1 MLAQVARC
9 TSGAVPRSARSARWV
24 GTHSRVHTEDHIRET
39 ARRRGQHRRAL
50 DLAREWKTVR
60 DRLCSP
66 QTYAVVMNAC
76 IKGGEP
82 HLALRLYDAF
92 LGDSAGYGLEPTDE
106 VRMMRLKAFGR
117 LRRSADAL
125 SLLQEARAAADGPLR
140 LHFYGFAASAMKD
153 AGDVAGAMQ
162 VLEATE
168 ADGKPADAVLVHELI
183 RACAGAGDCDTM
195 LSLLPRPSVA
205 PAVDAYAFELVMD
218 ALSRVG
224 RHDDVLAAETAQRER
239 GLPLRRNAYLSVM
252 RAAHALGEWEKASD
266 LCDEL
271 ESRRKEVQVRRRV
284 IDLAIATCRA
294 TGRDARARRLQD
306 MRRDRFWLPDPREPQ
321 PKRRP
326 EQEVPENVRT
336 ALEEL
341 GLWGKIE
348 LQQRQ

>member
-1 MLAQVARC
+1 MLARAARR
-9 TSGAVPRSARSARWV
+9 SAAVPRAACALRWV
-24 GTHSRVHTEDHIRET
+24 GTRSRVQTEEHIRET

-82 HLALRLYDAF
+82 KLALRLYDTF
-92 LGDSAGYGLEPTDE
+92 LSEAAGYRLQPTDE
-106 VRMMRLKAFGR
+106 VRMMQVKALGR

-125 SLLQEARAAADGPLR
+125 ALLNESRAAADGPLR

-153 AGDVAGAMQ
+153 SGDVAGAMA
-162 VLEATE
+162 VLEAVET
-168 ADGKPADAVLVHELI
+168 DGQRVDSVMAHELI

-205 PAVDAYAFELVMD
+205 PAVDAYAFELVTRALGD
-218 ALSRVG
+218 AG
-224 RHDDVLAAETAQRER
+224 RHSDVLAQEQAQRAL
-239 GLPLRRNAYLSVM
+239 GLPLRRGTYLAVM
-252 RAAHALGEWEKASD
+252 EAAHALGEWERASD

-271 ESRRKEVQVRRRV
+271 EQRRKELQVRQRV

-306 MRRDRFWLPDPREPQ
+306 MKKARYWLPDPKQPQ
-321 PKRRP
+321 PKRRRAP
-326 EQEVPENVRT
+326 EVPANVRE

-348 LQQRQ
+348 LQQRGE